1 MAETEDGAPI
11 VGLDTLIRGA
21 IVERFNDALAD
32 VLANIVDLNTD
43 DEAMR
48 GIVMR
53 VKLKPGDDRT
63 RVIFAVSVETK
74 LAPARPIGTV
84 LYVGVK
90 DGRPVAR
97 EFNPKQ
103 LHFDDVP
110 KSGLRP
116 GETVTLTS
124 VPKAK

>member
-43 DEAMR
+43 DEAVR
-48 GIVMR
+48 GIVLR
-53 VKLKPGDDRT
+53 AKLKPGEDRT
-63 RVIFAVSVETK
+63 RVIFTVACETK
-74 LAPARPIGTV
+74 LASAKPIGTI

-90 DGRPVAR
+90 NGQPVAR

-103 LHFDDVP
+103 LTFDDAAGATLHDITK
-110 KSGLRP
+110 KS
-116 GETVTLTS
+116 
-124 VPKAK
+124 K